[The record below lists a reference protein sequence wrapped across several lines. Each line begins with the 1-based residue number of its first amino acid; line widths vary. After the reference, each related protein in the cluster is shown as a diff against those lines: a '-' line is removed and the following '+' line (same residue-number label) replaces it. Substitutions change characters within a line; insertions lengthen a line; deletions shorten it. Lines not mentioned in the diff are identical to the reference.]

1 LPEAAQN
8 QNLNLFMQIKQNPN
22 ADGINDG
29 CEHGIASQENKEG

>member
-1 LPEAAQN
+1 
-8 QNLNLFMQIKQNPN
+8 MQIKQNPN